1 MMSQYE
7 IIKVLGRGSF
17 GEVVKARNLAT
28 DMIVAIKMVKNAF
41 KDDYSSK
48 KVISEIQILRF
59 LS

>member
-1 MMSQYE
+1 MSQYE